1 MIGPDGWVMTTCEV
15 DFRVGGKFRYV
26 WTKPGDKTMGMGG
39 TFLEI
44 APPGRIVHAEIFDE
58 DWTGGE
64 THVTTE
70 LTERGGVTEMTLTVR
85 YTSKDARDNAKKV
98 GMESGMELSYAKLD
112 ELLASRPA

>member
-1 MIGPDGWVMTTCEV
+1 
-15 DFRVGGKFRYV
+15 
-26 WTKPGDKTMGMGG
+26 MGLRGAYREIVP
-39 TFLEI
+39 LE
-44 APPGRIVHAEIFDE
+44 RIVHTEIFDE